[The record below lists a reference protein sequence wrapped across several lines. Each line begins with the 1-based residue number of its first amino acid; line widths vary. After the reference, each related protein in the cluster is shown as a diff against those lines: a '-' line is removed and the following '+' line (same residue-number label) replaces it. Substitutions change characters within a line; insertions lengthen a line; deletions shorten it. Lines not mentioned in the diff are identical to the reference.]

1 MIFRRFIFK
10 HYLMTDLAFTG
21 VALLVLPVAGI
32 ATLLT
37 SLTYMILNSIY
48 LAWHRKKF
56 GFGNQ

>member
-1 MIFRRFIFK
+1 
-10 HYLMTDLAFTG
+10 MTDLAFTG